1 MTLICYFALQSVS
14 ELMDQIP
21 EWLNGGLIAVGCVL
35 PSLGMGL
42 LLNSMGDKKF
52 LPFFFTGFFLVQYM
66 AIDNIALLLIA
77 LFLAWFYM
85 TVTKAGRMCLRPRKR
100 RKMSLPRQKKSLLS
114 LPSGI
119 SLAHTGAGWHSMRFP
134 AVMNAIWAMAFLCPS
149 TPV

>member
-1 MTLICYFALQSVS
+1 
-14 ELMDQIP
+14 MDQIP
-21 EWLNGGLIAVGCVL
+21 EWLNGGLSAVGCVL

-85 TVTKAGRMCLRPRKR
+85 TVTKGRQNVSAAKGYHWRILA
-100 RKMSLPRQKKSLLS
+100 LD
-114 LPSGI
+114 GI
-119 SLAHTGAGWHSMRFP
+119 Q
-134 AVMNAIWAMAFLCPS
+134 
-149 TPV
+149 